1 MYLTFACIC
10 INILCL
16 LTSSKTYRIFLLAPR
31 YPPYYTF
38 WWFEIHMA
46 SSGSCI
52 WRLSLLGVALLEDW
66 EVWPCCG
73 RCCCFS
79 AVLRS
84 KPQSSTNP
92 RRSLLGKVKDKGKSR
107 CCAVSGLLASVLSR
121 TVLLMCCEELPHYCT
136 ASGHLAVPLVCVLC
150 ASPVCCSGCWEMP
163 VTLSVQLLTALVKQG
178 ESTGDWNAAAGGCSS
193 DAQSGGGGGRMG
205 ALLRHDVTT
214 SVSPSGMRPAQ
225 YRNPNRCGLVRGG
238 MPLVWAL
245 GFQSPSQ
252 ALWLSLP
259 AACRSECRPLSYL
272 SITISASVLPCS
284 LPWWQGTKPQN
295 L

>member
-46 SSGSCI
+46 SAGSCI

-92 RRSLLGKVKDKGKSR
+92 RRSLLDKVKDKGKSR

-150 ASPVCCSGCWEMP
+150 ATPVCCSGCWEMP
-163 VTLSVQLLTALVKQG
+163 VTLSAQWPNAQPQLCMRQLWWSKGRAQV
-178 ESTGDWNAAAGGCSS
+178 TGMLLQEAAALMHRLWGRWQDGST
-193 DAQSGGGGGRMG
+193 AQAWCDHLCEPKRDEAS
-205 ALLRHDVTT
+205 
-214 SVSPSGMRPAQ
+214 
-225 YRNPNRCGLVRGG
+225 
-238 MPLVWAL
+238 
-245 GFQSPSQ
+245 
-252 ALWLSLP
+252 
-259 AACRSECRPLSYL
+259 
-272 SITISASVLPCS
+272 TIQKS
-284 LPWWQGTKPQN
+284 
-295 L
+295 